1 MKYRILPNALE
12 IAGLPK
18 DKSHVNKVRLNMT
31 ITLREIKL
39 VLSLKSVCNL

>member
-39 VLSLKSVCNL
+39 VHTKFEVCV